1 MGPGAFLFAFQPT
14 ARLSLPIPSSSW
26 RRPCNQ
32 RNPGPCSQLGGHCHM
47 HVFETSHRRVF
58 SMGLCKKVALHP
70 PPTIFDSL
78 MTRRG
83 LGGCDPQRD
92 RGGGG
97 KREGASHL
105 LGRADSCFLLPLP
118 RFPHCL
124 PEGFN
129 LSSRFFQA
137 FANPMSERGE
147 RDGRCWGSVSWTS
160 AGPSTRTACRFMR
173 GALRMG
179 PDTHFEVKSATSVT
193 SLNRVLGFYLWT
205 TTP

>member
-1 MGPGAFLFAFQPT
+1 MPSQDGTRSFSFRIPANGSIVAPNSLLVVAKTLQSKEPGALLSAGGALPY
-14 ARLSLPIPSSSW
+14 ARLRNEPSA
-26 RRPCNQ
+26 
-32 RNPGPCSQLGGHCHM
+32 G
-47 HVFETSHRRVF
+47 VFDGTVQKGRSP
-58 SMGLCKKVALHP
+58 S

-92 RGGGG
+92 RGGG

-179 PDTHFEVKSATSVT
+179 A
-193 SLNRVLGFYLWT
+193 
-205 TTP
+205 

>member
-32 RNPGPCSQLGGHCHM
+32 RNPGPCSQLGGIAIC
-47 HVFETSHRRVF
+47 TSSKRAIGGCFRWDCAKG
-58 SMGLCKKVALHP
+58 SLSI

-92 RGGGG
+92 RGGGRG
-97 KREGASHL
+97 RGHHISWVVPTAAS
-105 LGRADSCFLLPLP
+105 LLPLP

-179 PDTHFEVKSATSVT
+179 A
-193 SLNRVLGFYLWT
+193 
-205 TTP
+205 

>member
-1 MGPGAFLFAFQPT
+1 MPSQDGTRSFSFRIPANGSIVAPNSLLVVAKTLQSKERGALLSAGGALPY
-14 ARLSLPIPSSSW
+14 ARLRNEPSAGVWDGTLQKGRSPS
-26 RRPCNQ
+26 
-32 RNPGPCSQLGGHCHM
+32 
-47 HVFETSHRRVF
+47 
-58 SMGLCKKVALHP
+58 

-78 MTRRG
+78 MTRHG

-92 RGGGG
+92 RGGGKG
-97 KREGASHL
+97 GGITS
-105 LGRADSCFLLPLP
+105 LGSCRQLLPLP

-179 PDTHFEVKSATSVT
+179 A
-193 SLNRVLGFYLWT
+193 
-205 TTP
+205 